1 MAEIKA
7 EVRVDKLEA
16 KVKLVEEKE
25 EGVVIDRRLVTEVK
39 IQYEGTPAMLE
50 KILWTLQAGH
60 TVKATF
66 TTPQQGLDLPEEV
79 KEPAEAGAA
88 S

>member
-1 MAEIKA
+1 VGEIKA
-7 EVRVDKLEA
+7 KVTVDKLEA

-25 EGVVIDRRLVTEVK
+25 EGVVVDRQLVTEAK

-50 KILWTLQAGH
+50 KILYTLQAGH

-66 TTPQQGLDLPEEV
+66 TTPQRGLDLPET
-79 KEPAEAGAA
+79 KEPAAARAA